1 MEIIIKFD
9 PFYVFCDVAE
19 NPYAFF
25 ESVCEKL
32 SEKSICEALGV
43 IPSEITAPEKEKII
57 NDISNLDHMV
67 CLSFEIDESQRVDD
81 GMNIHGFMIKAQ
93 QGADGYYF
101 FRAAVIFE
109 IMGLLDLCHSM
120 RMEFYSR
127 VANDMFQDRISK
139 EIEKGVMSN
148 VNRKKA
154 SKPRNKHH
162 GEVMSVIKATW
173 DKYPAAP
180 KTGILDELAVHYHRK
195 VSRNALNNWIDA
207 SGLRPPK
214 PEKYSSFQLVFPP
227 ITG

>member
-1 MEIIIKFD
+1 MEIKINFD
-9 PFYVFCDVAE
+9 PHYIFGGEMDH
-19 NPYAFF
+19 PYTFF

-32 SEKSICEALGV
+32 SEKSICEAIGV
-43 IPSEITAPEKEKII
+43 VPSALSALERDKII
-57 NDISNLDHMV
+57 NDISCLDYKV
-67 CLSFEIDESQRVDD
+67 CLSFETDD
-81 GMNIHGFMIKAQ
+81 PSHIENGMNVHGFRIKAQ
-93 QGADGYYF
+93 NGADGYYF
-101 FRAAVIFE
+101 FRAALIFE

-127 VANDMFQDRISK
+127 VANDMFKDMISK

-148 VNRKKA
+148 VNREKA